1 MLTTLEMNEVKQ
13 YVLRELPRVLEQ
25 DPQFITFINGM
36 FNGRFP
42 THDEFAHLLDEVKL
56 LREQTYQRFEQI
68 DQRFEQIDQRFEK
81 IDQRF
86 EQVDQRFEKV
96 DQRFEQIDQRFEKV
110 DQQLQEAKRDRLY
123 MKRDIAKLQAGQE
136 RLFKKMD
143 SQEAWFKLILGE
155 IRREKGKAYE
165 DIFAAGLSYG
175 LKDHDI
181 TPDKIQLRQKLVDTD
196 GLVFKVGYK
205 TEVDIVAEDGF

>member
-68 DQRFEQIDQRFEK
+68 
-81 IDQRF
+81 
-86 EQVDQRFEKV
+86 

-205 TEVDIVAEDGF
+205 TEVDIVAEDCF